1 MTPTTRSTAKNH
13 KQHHAPSY
21 VDETP
26 TLVTLLQVIDQLKT
40 NLHTGI
46 QDIKL
51 AISDTNA
58 DVDLKIT
65 TITNTIDAL
74 HDTDTSDIVLLR
86 SDVCGKID
94 LVYNHVNDT
103 FASA

>member
-21 VDETP
+21 VDGTP
-26 TLVTLLQVIDQLKT
+26 TLVTLLQVIDRLKT

-58 DVDLKIT
+58 DVDL
-65 TITNTIDAL
+65 
-74 HDTDTSDIVLLR
+74 
-86 SDVCGKID
+86 
-94 LVYNHVNDT
+94 
-103 FASA
+103 